1 MDKMP
6 EAMEKPGLI
15 FRADALGPDNM
26 PGTDSHLHTSW
37 TDGAATVQ
45 QVYRAAVERGL
56 ATVLYSEHSRETSI
70 DWFPA
75 FAAEVRSLPSS
86 PCKAYVGTEVRVKSH
101 EGEIDSI
108 TAITDLCDF
117 VVASVHRFVDAR
129 GQAIEFALTSP
140 EEAIELEFELTWAVL
155 ANPRVNILGHMF
167 GMSYSR
173 FNVTPTEEKMRAL
186 VLRAAELGVA
196 VEINSRYHPD
206 PLRLLHLCRDCN
218 AHVAFGSDAHALEDV
233 GEVMRVLG
241 QLKGH
246 V

>member
-1 MDKMP
+1 MP
-6 EAMEKPGLI
+6 EAIEKPGLI
-15 FRADALGPDNM
+15 FRADELDLDNM

-56 ATVLYSEHSRETSI
+56 ATVLYSEHSRETSV
-70 DWFPA
+70 DWFHS

-86 PCKAYVGTEVRVKSH
+86 PCRAYVGTEVRVKSR
-101 EGEIDSI
+101 EGEIDST

-129 GQAIEFALTSP
+129 GRAMEFELTSP
-140 EEAIELEFELTWAVL
+140 GDAIELEFELAWEVL
-155 ANPRVNILGHMF
+155 ANPRVDILGHIF
-167 GMSYSR
+167 GMSYRR
-173 FNVTPTEEKMRAL
+173 FNVTPPEEKMRAL
-186 VLRAAELGVA
+186 VSRAADLEVA

-218 AHVAFGSDAHALEDV
+218 ARVTFGSDAHALEDV

-241 QLKGH
+241 QLTGH